1 MKKHRTLEQTE
12 PFLNK
17 LQIIMNSFEKQSNKI
32 PYLLYLVVSKEIL
45 PQLNLSVSML
55 VVYNFGIINF
65 YADLL
70 RICCCGYERCALM
83 SSEQKITV
91 YSSNY
96 AIINLDY
103 ISSTHNTLSKD
114 KV

>member
-1 MKKHRTLEQTE
+1 MQHFSSLSR
-12 PFLNK
+12 FYA
-17 LQIIMNSFEKQSNKI
+17 IR
-32 PYLLYLVVSKEIL
+32 LL
-45 PQLNLSVSML
+45 
-55 VVYNFGIINF
+55 FGIINF

-96 AIINLDY
+96 AIINSDY

-114 KV
+114 KVKYKNEMLPSLPTVKWLKRTGQQNNINQIR